1 MNAGVLALDG
11 VKIVEFGGYA
21 AGPHVGKMLAN
32 FGATVVHV
40 ESMSRPD
47 GFRMQYP
54 PYKDDKPGINSG
66 GCFTYFNDSKYGV
79 TIDLKNPEGRKLAR
93 KLADWCDIVIEN
105 MRPGVIDRL
114 GLGFE
119 ELRKSNPGLI
129 MLSTCNMGQTGPASR
144 ATMAMHIAGADIHF
158 MTQGLNEQVMTFMID
173 RAHVAEVRGKLHRL
187 CIEMDDAEYER
198 FLEPL
203 RRALEDSPAPATTS
217 V

>member
-1 MNAGVLALDG
+1 MSAGVQALDG

-79 TIDLKNPEGRKLAR
+79 TVDLKNAEGRKLAR
-93 KLADWCDIVIEN
+93 
-105 MRPGVIDRL
+105 RL
-114 GLGFE
+114 GDIDWARFDPT
-119 ELRKSNPGLI
+119 R
-129 MLSTCNMGQTGPASR
+129 AS
-144 ATMAMHIAGADIHF
+144 
-158 MTQGLNEQVMTFMID
+158 Q
-173 RAHVAEVRGKLHRL
+173 AEVDA
-187 CIEMDDAEYER
+187 IEGPVGR
-198 FLEPL
+198 FIG
-203 RRALEDSPAPATTS
+203 
-217 V
+217 